1 MSGKLNFKMIGLVAG
16 PVAFL
21 LLNLAQWTNI
31 GTDASQVIAVATWM
45 IIWWVSEAVP
55 LAVTALLPVVLFPL
69 TGIST
74 IKEATA
80 PYGDRFVFLFL
91 GGFML
96 ALAMEKW
103 HLHKRIALRI
113 VLICGSSALRII
125 LGFMIATAFLSMWIS
140 NTATTLMML
149 PIAASVIG
157 LVKGK
162 IEDPKMAKKFAVVL
176 LLSIAYAANCGG
188 IATLVGTPPNLA
200 MAGAISEGYGIK
212 IGFLEWMVIGVPFS
226 IIMLLLTYFLL
237 TKVLHKVKIP
247 DFAGGKELIHKEYQK
262 LGSMS
267 TAERRVLWIFAGTAL
282 LWVGKSFINSIQNAI
297 ELNDTSIAIFSAIL
311 LFIFSSGQAKTKL
324 LDWEDT
330 SRLPWGILLLF
341 GGGLNLANVF
351 KTSGL
356 MELVAGMFIDQTA
369 FGILGLMLVL
379 TVIAL
384 FLTEV
389 MSNLALVVVFVPVVA
404 AIAEGM
410 GLSPLQF
417 AVPVTLAASCAFM
430 FPMATPPNAIVFAT
444 GEISIPQMAR
454 TGLVLNI
461 VAAIVATVFCSLVL
475 EPWLAYF

>member
-1 MSGKLNFKMIGLVAG
+1 VKGLPNLKLVGLIAG
-16 PVAFL
+16 PIAFL
-21 LLNLAQWTNI
+21 LLNLAQWSNI
-31 GTDASQVIAVATWM
+31 GTEASQVIAVAAWM
-45 IIWWVSEAVP
+45 IIWWIFEAVP

-69 TGIST
+69 TGISNV
-74 IKEATA
+74 KEATA

-103 HLHKRIALRI
+103 DLHKRIALRI
-113 VLICGSSALRII
+113 VLISGSSALRII
-125 LGFMIATAFLSMWIS
+125 MGFMIATAFLSMWIS

-212 IGFLEWMVIGVPFS
+212 IGFLEWMVIGLPFS
-226 IIMLLLTYFLL
+226 LLMLTLTYFLL
-237 TKVLHKVKIP
+237 TRVLHKVRIP
-247 DFAGGKELIHKEYQK
+247 DFEGGKELIQSEYKK
-262 LGSMS
+262 LGALSG
-267 TAERRVLWIFAGTAL
+267 AERLVLWVFIGTAL
-282 LWVGKSFINSIQNAI
+282 LWVTKSFINSIQNVI
-297 ELNDTSIAIFSAIL
+297 QLNDTSIAIFSAIL
-311 LFIFSSGQAKTKL
+311 LFIFNAGKGKGKL
-324 LDWEDT
+324 LTWEDT

-341 GGGLNLANVF
+341 GGGLNLANAF
-351 KTSGL
+351 KSSGL
-356 MELVAGMFIDQTA
+356 MEFVAGLFIDQTL
-369 FGILGLMLVL
+369 FGILGMMLIL

-404 AIAEGM
+404 AIADGM

-461 VAAIVATVFCSLVL
+461 VAAVVATLFCSLVL